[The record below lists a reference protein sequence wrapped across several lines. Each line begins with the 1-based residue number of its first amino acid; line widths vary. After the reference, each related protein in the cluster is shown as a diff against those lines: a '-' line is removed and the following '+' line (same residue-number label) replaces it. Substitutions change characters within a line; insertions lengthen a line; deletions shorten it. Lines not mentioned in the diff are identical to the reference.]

1 MSNKVYDAIKWTLLV
16 AVAPTIALI
25 TGLGE
30 LYGFDTT
37 VIVGTISLF
46 ATLHRHFLVRLVL
59 RVNLKCRFTGCLNFV
74 VAQALFAFRRQ
85 SFTPNFCHFNALG
98 QNVLHVQNLLCRS

>member
-1 MSNKVYDAIKWTLLV
+1 MSNKVYDVLKWILLV

-37 VIVGTISLF
+37 LVVGTISLV
-46 ATLHRHFLVRLVL
+46 ATFLGALLGVSNVKYNK
-59 RVNLKCRFTGCLNFV
+59 RVDGK
-74 VAQALFAFRRQ
+74 
-85 SFTPNFCHFNALG
+85 
-98 QNVLHVQNLLCRS
+98 

>member
-1 MSNKVYDAIKWTLLV
+1 MNNKLYDILKWILLV

-37 VIVGTISLF
+37 LIVGTISLV
-46 ATLHRHFLVRLVL
+46 ATFLGALLGVSNVKYNK
-59 RVNLKCRFTGCLNFV
+59 RVDTNENIK
-74 VAQALFAFRRQ
+74 
-85 SFTPNFCHFNALG
+85 
-98 QNVLHVQNLLCRS
+98 

>member
-1 MSNKVYDAIKWTLLV
+1 MSNKVYDVLKWILLV

-37 VIVGTISLF
+37 LIVGTISLV
-46 ATLHRHFLVRLVL
+46 ATFLGALLGVSNVKYNK
-59 RVNLKCRFTGCLNFV
+59 RVDGK
-74 VAQALFAFRRQ
+74 
-85 SFTPNFCHFNALG
+85 
-98 QNVLHVQNLLCRS
+98 

>member
-1 MSNKVYDAIKWTLLV
+1 MSNKVYDVLKWILLV

-37 VIVGTISLF
+37 LIVGTISLV
-46 ATLHRHFLVRLVL
+46 ATFLGALLGVSNVKYNK
-59 RVNLKCRFTGCLNFV
+59 RVDTNENT
-74 VAQALFAFRRQ
+74 
-85 SFTPNFCHFNALG
+85 
-98 QNVLHVQNLLCRS
+98 

>member
-1 MSNKVYDAIKWTLLV
+1 MSNKVYDILKWILLV

-37 VIVGTISLF
+37 LIVGTISLV
-46 ATLHRHFLVRLVL
+46 ATFLGALLGVSNVKYNK
-59 RVNLKCRFTGCLNFV
+59 RVDTNEN
-74 VAQALFAFRRQ
+74 
-85 SFTPNFCHFNALG
+85 S
-98 QNVLHVQNLLCRS
+98 

>member
-1 MSNKVYDAIKWTLLV
+1 MSNKVYDVMKWILLV

-37 VIVGTISLF
+37 IIVSTISLV
-46 ATLHRHFLVRLVL
+46 ATFLGALLGVSNVKYNK
-59 RVNLKCRFTGCLNFV
+59 RVDIK
-74 VAQALFAFRRQ
+74 
-85 SFTPNFCHFNALG
+85 
-98 QNVLHVQNLLCRS
+98 